1 MDLKENIIMKVMK
14 ARRFLILLGFIVAC
28 NLAGSIGSIAT
39 YPNIPGW
46 YATLQKPFFT
56 PPNWLFGPVWT
67 TLFTLMGISLFIIW
81 EKTGLRKKGT
91 AAFRAFLLQMG
102 LNILWSFLFFG
113 MRSPLYGLI
122 GIIPMWLAIL
132 YMILQYW
139 KIDRRAAWMMVPY
152 IAWVTIAT
160 ALNFS
165 VLLLNA

>member
-1 MDLKENIIMKVMK
+1 MDLNETTIMK
-14 ARRFLILLGFIVAC
+14 ARRYLILLGFILVC
-28 NLAGSIGSIAT
+28 NAAGSIGSIAT
-39 YPNIPGW
+39 YPNIAGW
-46 YATLQKPFFT
+46 YASLQKPFFT

-81 EKTGLRKKGT
+81 EKTGLRKKGR

-102 LNILWSFLFFG
+102 LNVLWSFLFFG
-113 MRSPLYGLI
+113 LRSPLYGLI
-122 GIIPMWLAIL
+122 CIIPMWLAIL
-132 YMILQYW
+132 YMIIQYW

-152 IAWVTIAT
+152 IAWVTVAT